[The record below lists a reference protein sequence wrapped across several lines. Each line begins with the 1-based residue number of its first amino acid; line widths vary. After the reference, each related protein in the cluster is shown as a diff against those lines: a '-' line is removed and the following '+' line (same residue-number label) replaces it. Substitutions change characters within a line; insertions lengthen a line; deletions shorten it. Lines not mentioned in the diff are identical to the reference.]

1 MLFRSLKIDDYNTFY
16 WRKYS
21 DINIKLNSFK
31 EAIKGLEKCLELND
45 CSLEIY
51 TALSD
56 VLVHLGDFN
65 DAVKILFSAQNHYSD
80 SSEIEYRLSGL
91 YMTLFKK
98 DDALNHLIKGMK
110 INYGQHIIINE
121 LFPLVFQNP
130 EIQKLVLNYKKAT
143 E

>member
-1 MLFRSLKIDDYNTFY
+1 
-16 WRKYS
+16 
-21 DINIKLNSFK
+21 
-31 EAIKGLEKCLELND
+31 
-45 CSLEIY
+45 
-51 TALSD
+51 
-56 VLVHLGDFN
+56 
-65 DAVKILFSAQNHYSD
+65 
-80 SSEIEYRLSGL
+80 
-91 YMTLFKK
+91 MTLFKK